1 MTNKD
6 YNISDVNDIHG
17 ESKNDKLHKM
27 SEAIKAEA
35 RRLGFF
41 SCGIAK
47 AEPVEGEE
55 RETYLK
61 RVDKHC
67 FADMDYMYRNVEKR
81 LDPTLLVPG
90 TKSIISVAMNYAPSA
105 SQNEGGYKFAAY
117 ALGHDYHIVIKERLR
132 TLASTFQ
139 WDKEN
144 CRVFVDTA
152 PVLERYWAMKAGLG
166 WIGKNDLLIIPH
178 AGTMFFLGEIFV
190 DIELEYDKP
199 IESRCGRCHRCIDN
213 CPTHALSTNPFDAQ
227 LCLSYQLIE
236 NRGELSEGAKKAMG
250 DTIYG
255 CDRCQQSCP
264 WNRFSTPTTEPE
276 FQPNEELLDMRKND
290 WLNLDVEKYRK
301 LFKGSAVK
309 RAKYSGLMRNIEAA
323 SENEDTS
330 L

>member
-1 MTNKD
+1 M
-6 YNISDVNDIHG
+6 
-17 ESKNDKLHKM
+17 
-27 SEAIKAEA
+27 
-35 RRLGFF
+35 
-41 SCGIAK
+41 
-47 AEPVEGEE
+47 
-55 RETYLK
+55 
-61 RVDKHC
+61 
-67 FADMDYMYRNVEKR
+67 
-81 LDPTLLVPG
+81 
-90 TKSIISVAMNYAPSA
+90 
-105 SQNEGGYKFAAY
+105 
-117 ALGHDYHIVIKERLR
+117 IKERLR

-139 WDKEN
+139 WDIEN

-166 WIGKNDLLIIPH
+166 WIGKNNLLIIPH

-199 IESRCGRCHRCIDN
+199 IESRCGRCPGCIDN
-213 CPTHALSTNPFDAQ
+213 CPTHALSTDPFDAQ

-264 WNRFSTPTTEPE
+264 WNRFSSPTTEPE
-276 FQPNEELLDMRKND
+276 FQPSEELLDMRKSD
-290 WLNLDVEKYRK
+290 WQNLDIEKYRK

>member
-1 MTNKD
+1 MW
-6 YNISDVNDIHG
+6 H
-17 ESKNDKLHKM
+17 
-27 SEAIKAEA
+27 
-35 RRLGFF
+35 
-41 SCGIAK
+41 CK

-105 SQNEGGYKFAAY
+105 SQKEDCYKFAAY

-199 IESRCGRCHRCIDN
+199 MESRCGRCHRCIDN
-213 CPTHALSTNPFDAQ
+213 CPTHTLSTDPFDAR

-236 NRGELSEGAKKAMG
+236 NRGELSESAKKAMG

-264 WNRFSTPTTEPE
+264 WNRFSSPTTEPE
-276 FQPNEELLDMRKND
+276 FQPSEELLDMRKSD
-290 WLNLDVEKYRK
+290 WQNLDIEKYRK